1 MKYLVIVTPEA
12 ETNIGAAYEY
22 IAERSTANAATWLR
36 DLYEQISRLE
46 KFPRR
51 FSRAREQDH
60 VAEEIRQVIF
70 KSHRII
76 FTIDD
81 KSATVQVVYVRHG
94 KMRAVGETEAESP
107 Q

>member
-1 MKYLVIVTPEA
+1 MVIVTPEA
-12 ETNIGAAYEY
+12 EANIAAACDY
-22 IAERSTANAATWLR
+22 IAERSPANAAIWLR
-36 DLYEQISRLE
+36 ELYEQIGRLDE
-46 KFPRR
+46 FPRR
-51 FSRAREQDH
+51 FGEAREQPH

>member
-1 MKYLVIVTPEA
+1 MKYVVIVTPQAEA
-12 ETNIGAAYEY
+12 NIGATYQY
-22 IAERSTANAATWLR
+22 IAERSPANAATWLR

-60 VAEEIRQVIF
+60 VAEEIRQLIF

-81 KSATVQVVYVRHG
+81 ESAKVRVVFVRHA
-94 KMRAVGETEAESP
+94 KMRAVGETEPDIQE
-107 Q
+107 